1 MAEMWNRD
9 DNTPRID
16 FFLDPDTAAKHGF
29 TKTIT
34 KDGKIQHVSTPS
46 YTYKQN
52 EEDIK
57 TLQGIIDEQA
67 DASDRAEAKKRKKAE
82 INLEMRIELAQLLN
96 DKPKLAGWAKD
107 NEAAMSAMEKQLR

>member
-1 MAEMWNRD
+1 MWNRD

-96 DKPKLAGWAKD
+96 DKPKLAGWVKD
-107 NEAAMSAMEKQLR
+107 NEAAMTAMEKQLR